1 MNKRSIV
8 ATAVL
13 MAIGAAPAFSSSHR
27 EAPFITEHPKVD
39 GTDLYMFMS
48 YEANRAGYVTL
59 IANYDP
65 LQDAYGGP
73 NYFELDPNALY
84 EIHIDNNGDSQEELT
99 FQFRFSNTF
108 GQANIPALNVTN
120 GKVPVSGGPAAG
132 VEIPLVN
139 LGAGTGASPG
149 ALNVTESYTL
159 TLVRGNRRTGT
170 PAPVT
175 GTDGK
180 TVTFT
185 KPIDNIGTKSIPDY
199 ANYAKQ
205 YVYDINVPGCMAN
218 GTQATGR
225 VFVGQRREGFVVNLG
240 QIFDQVNLNPLG
252 ARNSAQNV
260 IGNKN
265 ITSLALEI
273 PASCLTAGSDPVIGA
288 WTTASL
294 RQARLQN
301 GTPTAPKQSA
311 ATDGVNAPEI
321 AGGPWTQVSR
331 LGHPLVNEVVI
342 GITDKDKF
350 NASQPK
356 DDVANFGNYVL
367 YPTLPVLVSVLF
379 NVPPPATPR
388 NDILAAFVT
397 GITATVNGAPF
408 KYTAPAT
415 QTVGGEM
422 LRLNTALAATPVAQQ
437 QDLGFLACDL
447 AGFPNGRRPIDDVVD
462 IELTVLEG
470 ALTGTNALQTCD
482 PSGPTP
488 LVKNAGA
495 VVNDGA
501 QPSANL
507 YLTTFP
513 YLNVPL
519 AGSTAAP

>member
-13 MAIGAAPAFSSSHR
+13 LAIGAAPAYSSSHR

-39 GTDLYMFMS
+39 GTDFYMFMS

-84 EIHIDNNGDSQEELT
+84 EIHIDNNGDSQEDLT

-120 GKVPVSGGPAAG
+120 GKVPVSGGPADG

-170 PAPVT
+170 PTPVT

-180 TVTFT
+180 TVSFT

-205 YVYDINVPGCMAN
+205 YVYDINVPGCMVN

-240 QIFDQVNLNPLG
+240 QVFDQVNLNPLG
-252 ARNSAQNV
+252 ARNSTQNV

-301 GTPTAPKQSA
+301 GSPTGPKQSP
-311 ATDGVNAPEI
+311 ATDGVKAPEV

-367 YPTLPVLVSVLF
+367 YPTCRYWS
-379 NVPPPATPR
+379 
-388 NDILAAFVT
+388 
-397 GITATVNGAPF
+397 
-408 KYTAPAT
+408 
-415 QTVGGEM
+415 
-422 LRLNTALAATPVAQQ
+422 
-437 QDLGFLACDL
+437 ACCSMCR
-447 AGFPNGRRPIDDVVD
+447 RRPRRAMTFLRRSSPASRPRSMARRSSTPHLRPRRSVARCCASTRRSRPRRWLSRTTWAFSPVTLRDFPMVVGQSM
-462 IELTVLEG
+462 TW
-470 ALTGTNALQTCD
+470 
-482 PSGPTP
+482 
-488 LVKNAGA
+488 
-495 VVNDGA
+495 
-501 QPSANL
+501 
-507 YLTTFP
+507 
-513 YLNVPL
+513 
-519 AGSTAAP
+519 STSSSPWSKGH